1 MIGKPKFKLDDIVSF
16 TCNGNGET
24 KTGTVFT
31 VDRFGTFFCKS
42 DVCYDIMVES
52 ENCLYKHIEEK
63 YVSKPSESTL
73 HGESISETTED

>member
-1 MIGKPKFKLDDIVSF
+1 MIGKSKFKLDDIVSF
-16 TCNGNGET
+16 TCNGNGGT

-63 YVSKPSESTL
+63 YVSKPSESTM
-73 HGESISETTED
+73 HGESISKTTKD

>member
-1 MIGKPKFKLDDIVSF
+1 MIGKPKFKLNETVSF

-42 DVCYDIMVES
+42 DVCYDIMIES

-63 YVSKPSESTL
+63 YVSKKEKQNDKPK
-73 HGESISETTED
+73 HP

>member
-1 MIGKPKFKLDDIVSF
+1 MIGKPKFKLNDTVAF

-31 VDRFGTFFCKS
+31 VDRFGTFFCKA
-42 DVCYDIMVES
+42 DVCYDVMVES

-63 YVSKPSESTL
+63 YVSKPKSK
-73 HGESISETTED
+73 

>member
-1 MIGKPKFKLDDIVSF
+1 MIGKPKFKLNDTVAF

-42 DVCYDIMVES
+42 DVCYDVMVES

-63 YVSKPSESTL
+63 YASKPSESTI
-73 HGESISETTED
+73 HGESISKTTKD